1 MQDATDAALEQARD
15 AAASGDWADAYERL
29 IAADATTPLTGPDLA
44 LLAGSGY
51 AAGHLD
57 VTIETWER
65 VHRASVQAGD
75 RMAAAGA
82 AVRVAMHLLFDTALL
97 APVRGWL
104 TRAERLL
111 DGVQDDTPVD
121 AWLAVVRNYER
132 LLSGDFAGARQW
144 ARRAIEAGTG
154 SRARCRGDWQ
164 DRRGTQSDPAGRRF
178 ARPRAAQRSRSSCC
192 HR

>member
-1 MQDATDAALEQARD
+1 MDEATAVTLERAREAATRGDWPDAYARLSAAD
-15 AAASGDWADAYERL
+15 AAA
-29 IAADATTPLTGPDLA
+29 PLTGPDLA
-44 LLAGSGY
+44 LLAGAAY

-57 VTIETWER
+57 VTIEVWER
-65 VHRASVQAGD
+65 AYRAGVQAGD

-111 DGVQDDTPVD
+111 DGTAEATPVH

-132 LLSGDFAGARQW
+132 LLSGDFAGARHW
-144 ARRAIEAGTG
+144 ARRAIEVGTD
-154 SRARCRGDWQ
+154 RGHRQ
-164 DRRGTQSDPAGRRF
+164 DRRGAQSDPAGRRL
-178 ARPRAAQRSRSSCC
+178 ARPGDAQRSRSR
-192 HR
+192 HRDR